1 MLEGQL
7 SAQCCGAVAL
17 TGSSVRRRS
26 GSRRNGVG
34 TEAAAPLIQRA
45 GSATGMTMQEAEE
58 TVTADVLT
66 LGSRAPARKAE
77 TLDDPA
83 VRGVLQLWVRAPTT
97 PQRVVLRSRIILLLL
112 EGLSTR
118 KAASRLGVSRTTVE
132 LWTKRFAENGVN
144 TLLRDAP
151 GRGRH
156 ARMTAAMMRDRLRQA
171 NLLRPDDLPVSMR
184 RAAAVLGVSPSSVW
198 RALHEASISRG
209 AGIRGRSRM
218 PADS

>member
-1 MLEGQL
+1 
-7 SAQCCGAVAL
+7 
-17 TGSSVRRRS
+17 VRRRS
-26 GSRRNGVG
+26 GSHRNGVG
-34 TEAAAPLIQRA
+34 TKAAAPLIQRA
-45 GSATGMTMQEAEE
+45 GSATGKTVQAAEE
-58 TVTADVLT
+58 TADVLK
-66 LGSRAPARKAE
+66 LSSRARARKAE

-118 KAASRLGVSRTTVE
+118 RAASRLGVSRTTVE

-171 NLLRPDDLPVSMR
+171 NLLRPDDVPVSMR

-198 RALHEASISRG
+198 RALHEASISP
-209 AGIRGRSRM
+209 GRRHRRPLQNAS
-218 PADS
+218 